1 MRVDYDLPCYDPAHL
16 AMIFMVVVPMIVVYI
31 IGLPLMTF
39 VAISKQSKRAKRSDK
54 VRFRYGLFTD
64 GYKRNRLWWET
75 VVAVRK
81 AILIGISVFLS
92 TYGVMVQAY
101 LGILVIGIFLL
112 VHMAE
117 KPYRKGLLNSLESKG
132 MGTCLITLYA
142 GLLFFNR
149 YLTSDTVIVVAEIIV
164 MTINLG
170 FVATCVLQLALEY
183 ALSVS

>member
-1 MRVDYDLPCYDPAHL
+1 
-16 AMIFMVVVPMIVVYI
+16 
-31 IGLPLMTF
+31 
-39 VAISKQSKRAKRSDK
+39 
-54 VRFRYGLFTD
+54 
-64 GYKRNRLWWET
+64 
-75 VVAVRK
+75 
-81 AILIGISVFLS
+81 
-92 TYGVMVQAY
+92 MVQAY

-149 YLTSDTVIVVAEIIV
+149 YLTSDTVIVVTEIV
-164 MTINLG
+164 VLTINIG